1 MNSRG
6 QHGLVKGQRTASGTN
21 HRASATGIDQP
32 RKFER
37 SSLRVQGN
45 DDRTD
50 LRDRQEAFDELDAIG
65 QVECNAVTAAK
76 AQFEK
81 DIRISIHLL
90 ICLTVGAFNAHA
102 SAHILENEEA
112 AFWGCINRILPDV
125 AQISARVNLIPN
137 RHESVLFGE
146 LDGTGGLETL
156 DIRI

>member
-1 MNSRG
+1 MLFRSFKRG
-6 QHGLVKGQRTASGTN
+6 
-21 HRASATGIDQP
+21 P
-32 RKFER
+32 
-37 SSLRVQGN
+37 LRIQGN

-76 AQFEK
+76 AQFKK

-102 SAHILENEEA
+102 SAHILKNEEA
-112 AFWGCINRILPDV
+112 AFWGCIDRILPDV